1 MVWNWLRRHPWIV
14 DTAIVVGLAAIFV
27 GRAVHLDRF
36 PGGVLLALASLVPLL
51 VRRRYPLAVLVIVS
65 AAWLATEAVYS
76 LEPPVAPAV
85 ALYTLVARDGR
96 VRALPAGAAL
106 GAVTIVV
113 SAAVGSWGHLAWA
126 VLLLCGAFVLGDNH
140 ATRRAELESDRAR
153 AVAEE
158 QARIGRELHDVIAH
172 NVSVM
177 VVQAAAGNDVFDER
191 PDQARAAL
199 QSIEETGRRALGE
212 LRRLLDVVADDE
224 AGRYDPQPGLGRLGD
239 LVESVRS
246 TGLGVELIVEGSP
259 KELSPALELSAF
271 RIVQE
276 ALTNTL
282 KHARASRALVRVRYA
297 ADALELEVA
306 DDGVGG
312 ASADGGRG
320 LVGMRER
327 VALFGGDLAAGARP
341 EGGFAVRARMPLESS

>member
-1 MVWNWLRRHPWIV
+1 VIDRIPRRLLEAFGTVVVMVVTLGNRLSGGHDPVLTGIAVAASAAVLFSSRR
-14 DTAIVVGLAAIFV
+14 
-27 GRAVHLDRF
+27 
-36 PGGVLLALASLVPLL
+36 
-51 VRRRYPLAVLVIVS
+51 PLAVLGFLTAVS
-65 AAWLATEAVYS
+65 FALV
-76 LEPPVAPAV
+76 LGGEPALLPA
-85 ALYTLVARDGR
+85 LLVAFY
-96 VRALPAGAAL
+96 
-106 GAVTIVV
+106 
-113 SAAVGSWGHLAWA
+113 AVGSRLPRQEAMRAAALALLVTA
-126 VLLLCGAFVLGDNH
+126 AGLAIHHRGLGSALSTLVVLAGAWIVGDNVR
-140 ATRRAELESDRAR
+140 TRRERID
-153 AVAEE
+153 E
-158 QARIGRELHDVIAH
+158 QARQAVADERARIARELHDMVTH

-239 LVESVRS
+239 LLESVRS